1 MWQTPKIIA
10 MAAFA
15 LLIAYV
21 IVFYGVHSAGR
32 ALVAEARLLQGQPSS
47 ATGIARALAARQ

>member
-1 MWQTPKIIA
+1 
-10 MAAFA
+10 MAGFA

-32 ALVAEARLLQGQPSS
+32 ALVAEARLLQGQPSI